1 MSLHHDENRA
11 KPSSPPRREGTGVV
25 DPEAST
31 SPSVT
36 RHTNLPALK
45 AIRRD
50 LRNNATRAERALWNV
65 LKGRQLQG
73 RKFRRQHSVG
83 RYVLDFYCPDER
95 LAVELD
101 GSVHDDPLRR
111 AHDAARQAYL
121 ERMGI
126 RVLRFQNREVLAAPD
141 QVAAA
146 IAMHFH
152 LER

>member
-1 MSLHHDENRA
+1 M
-11 KPSSPPRREGTGVV
+11 SSPPGQEGLGVV
-25 DPEAST
+25 DPGAPTEARSDD
-31 SPSVT
+31 P

-50 LRNNATRAERALWNV
+50 LRNNSTPAERALWQG
-65 LKGRQLQG
+65 LKSRQLQG
-73 RKFRRQHSVG
+73 RKFRRQHSVS
-83 RYVLDFYCPDER
+83 RYVLDFYCPEER

-101 GSVHDDPLRR
+101 GSVHDDPVRR
-111 AHDAARQAYL
+111 AHDAARQATWKAWDP
-121 ERMGI
+121 RRSGF
-126 RVLRFQNREVLAAPD
+126 RTGRCWRRAD